1 MLRTGETLQD
11 RCGISRTLP
20 SSFLRVD
27 SWSQALET
35 PLIPNFKLWELIG
48 VDVRETPLMRTFPR
62 YVPCAV
68 VLLAGALELF
78 RQEVGT
84 YVHVAANGGYRS
96 PAHALS
102 RHASRHCW
110 GTAANIYRIGDT
122 WRDSRTLFAH
132 ALEVTEKNYLA
143 ATFLGEVERRKGE
156 LESARAHLE
165 QALEANK
172 FHVPAMLELGLTLT
186 ELGDLPGARRSL
198 KRTLRNDP
206 ANAVAQRALEEVER
220 RSAQGQGAAE
230 R

>member
-1 MLRTGETLQD
+1 MLPLPLVHAHELSDQARQVLRPGETLQD

-35 PLIPNFKLWELIG
+35 PLSPNFKLWELIG

-84 YVHVAANGGYRS
+84 YVHVAANSGYRS

-122 WRDSRTLFAH
+122 WLDSR
-132 ALEVTEKNYLA
+132 EEIEKYA
-143 ATFLGEVERRKGE
+143 
-156 LESARAHLE
+156 
-165 QALEANK
+165 
-172 FHVPAMLELGLTLT
+172 
-186 ELGDLPGARRSL
+186 DIARRVIPGVWIRPYGPEDGQADDHL
-198 KRTLRNDP
+198 HLDIGYTVFEPVHEQD
-206 ANAVAQRALEEVER
+206 AVASGEA
-220 RSAQGQGAAE
+220 S
-230 R
+230 